1 MAGRLIGAQ
10 KWVSME
16 NEKYLIIVKVKR
28 GAIMGFKK
36 GVTGFLKRLFGVKEA
51 ESRFKDPRRG
61 YDNYVMQ
68 TGPIA
73 EERRLEIEQE
83 KKVRKFLKKTR
94 VIVVA
99 VPVTVSSQDHSGVYA
114 SAACA
119 VACDAGTC

>member
-1 MAGRLIGAQ
+1 
-10 KWVSME
+10 ME

-28 GAIMGFKK
+28 GAILGFKK

-83 KKVRKFLKKTR
+83 KKVRKLLKKTR

-99 VPVTVSSQDHSGVYA
+99 VPVTVSSHDHSGVYA

-119 VACDAGTC
+119 VPGDAGTC